1 MLVLDDEF
9 VKAADMT
16 ESELKLELAIWLYDA
31 NKVSLRKA
39 SKMAS
44 LHWLDFSKIL
54 SERNI
59 PTVKTTE
66 EDLEIEIKTVN
77 SLLK

>member
-1 MLVLDDEF
+1 MQQ
-9 VKAADMT
+9 
-16 ESELKLELAIWLYDA
+16 KLIAKI
-31 NKVSLRKA
+31 
-39 SKMAS
+39 AS

-59 PTVKTTE
+59 PTVKMSK
-66 EDLEIEIKTVN
+66 EDFEAEVRTVN